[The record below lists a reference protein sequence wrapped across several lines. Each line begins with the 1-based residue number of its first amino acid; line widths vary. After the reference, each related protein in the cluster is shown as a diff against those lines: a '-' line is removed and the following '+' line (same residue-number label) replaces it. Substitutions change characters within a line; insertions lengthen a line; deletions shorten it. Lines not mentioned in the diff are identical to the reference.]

1 MFPKAG
7 MFPCPNRMLLNIF
20 RKNRKH
26 IFHPG
31 RGLFADR
38 CHKRPCFRVRF
49 RPLRGKRRNAP
60 DKARAPPP
68 ARRGYGRCRP
78 VPEAWNPPLRPACG
92 RRKIGTFRSKGVPVI
107 LPFSERSV
115 HAQGLRHG
123 AGRRQA
129 RFPVRGGGRNPH
141 LLGIRQRAIIHIVKQ
156 TGNGISSIVVP
167 CQKPERSQQNKGCY
181 RRDASSHA
189 RPPFP

>member
-68 ARRGYGRCRP
+68 ARRGCGRCRP

-92 RRKIGTFRSKGVPVI
+92 RRKNRNLPQQMSPGHPPVFGPFRSCPGTAPRSGEAPGAFSGPGRRKKSPPAGHPPEDDHSYCQTNGERHFFHRRPPPGTRA
-107 LPFSERSV
+107 LPAE
-115 HAQGLRHG
+115 QGL
-123 AGRRQA
+123 
-129 RFPVRGGGRNPH
+129 
-141 LLGIRQRAIIHIVKQ
+141 L
-156 TGNGISSIVVP
+156 
-167 CQKPERSQQNKGCY
+167 
-181 RRDASSHA
+181 
-189 RPPFP
+189 PP